1 MRYSPPRR
9 SENRAKDTHQ
19 GRRVPAA
26 AAFLIA
32 LLAAISFSGCG
43 RAGDGARRTV
53 APSPAAAASP
63 KPMTPF
69 ERDLEYVRKGQFD
82 HIYVLSRKD
91 GAPLDS
97 KDKAYIKEKAPM
109 VTNMWVVTDDNRYAI
124 AGVNAE
130 FAPQQIEA
138 LRERFNFEDY
148 TNR

>member
-1 MRYSPPRR
+1 
-9 SENRAKDTHQ
+9 
-19 GRRVPAA
+19 
-26 AAFLIA
+26 
-32 LLAAISFSGCG
+32 
-43 RAGDGARRTV
+43 
-53 APSPAAAASP
+53 
-63 KPMTPF
+63 MTPF

-82 HIYVLSRKD
+82 QIYVLSRKD